1 MADDLGAASVSDV
14 LSELQSAFSTADAEL
29 EQLNAAFKI
38 SVKPAHFFLGN
49 NITVHGAAQVGAP

>member
-1 MADDLGAASVSDV
+1 MDMVIYVDDGYVIDSFSD
-14 LSELQSAFSTADAEL
+14 AADAEL